1 MLTQLGIV
9 IGIMITQ
16 AIGLRLAT
24 PTRWRA
30 VLFFSCALSTAQLLL
45 SPVIAE
51 SPVWLSAKEK
61 PEEGALIRRRL
72 WGSAACGTLS
82 STWGYTVQ

>member
-1 MLTQLGIV
+1 
-9 IGIMITQ
+9 MITQ

-30 VLFFSCALSTAQLLL
+30 VLFFSCALSAAQLLL
-45 SPVIAE
+45 SPLIAE

-61 PEEGALIRRRL
+61 PEESAMIRRRL
-72 WGSAACGTLS
+72 WGSATACGTLS
-82 STWGYTVQ
+82 STWGYTLQ